1 MHTSY
6 EAPSADLD
14 AVVIR
19 IEGELDA
26 FAAPDLKQQL
36 FACFDSGFNRLILE
50 MSACTF
56 VDSTG
61 LGVLVAVLKHARG
74 RELALAAP
82 NPEIRRI
89 LQIVGLDRMLRLY
102 ESPTEALR
110 HR

>member
-6 EAPSADLD
+6 EAPGADLGT
-14 AVVIR
+14 VVIR

-36 FACFDSGFNRLILE
+36 FACLDSGFNRLILE

-61 LGVLVAVLKHARG
+61 LGVLVAALKHARG
-74 RELALAAP
+74 RELALAGP

-89 LQIVGLDRMLRLY
+89 LQVVGLDRVLPLY
-102 ESPTEALR
+102 DSPSEALR